1 MKKNFKVLL
10 VAVFVAIAS
19 CSFTTK
25 KFDNPEKDKLLID
38 LITYV
43 LEKGHYSP
51 KDMDDAFSRN
61 IYKNFI
67 DGVDPLKRYFL
78 NSDIEE
84 FKQYETAIDDQ
95 IKIKDV
101 TFFKLVY
108 TRLTERIAEI
118 EKIYPRILELPFDYS
133 IDEELNVDYDKIT
146 YPKNIKALENRWRK
160 QLKFTTIS
168 NYYDLIE
175 ENGTNLNEK
184 PTEGKNEDYEDPKN
198 LNEIEIEAREN
209 TKSSMS
215 EYFDFVNDLESK
227 DYFGIFLNTIVEEFD
242 PHTNYFAPSDRDR
255 FELQMSGKLE
265 GIGARLQKKNDYI
278 KIVEVISGG
287 PAWRGEHVEVG
298 DMIMKVRQESEKE
311 AVSIIGMRL
320 DDAVKLIKGPKDT
333 EVRLTIRKKID
344 GEIKV
349 VPVIRDLIRLEETYA
364 KSTIIKKDDNKYGLI
379 SLPKFYVDFDN
390 YKTRNCASDVKKEII
405 KLKKEGIKGLVL
417 DLRNNGGG
425 SLQTVVD
432 MTGLFIKEG
441 PVVQVKSFGDRKQI
455 VFDKDPSIFWEG
467 PLVILVNQ
475 MSASASEILAAAL
488 QDYNRAVIVG
498 STQSFGKGTVQNV
511 IDLNRFLSNSNF
523 DLGALKI
530 TTDKFYRINGGSVQV
545 EGVKSDITIPN
556 RLSFIPIGE
565 NDEENPLEWD
575 QIDSANYKKWDG
587 YFNLHE
593 AIKSGNDRI
602 NNSPFVSLIKENAKW
617 IASKQNS
624 KSFSLNYSNFKKTQ
638 ADDKKYLSKFDDLKN
653 YKNDLQFEFI
663 ANEEESIEN
672 SKEILERRKRWKK
685 GLQSDFQ
692 LNEGLKVL
700 DNLKSKLINKKYII
714 ANKV

>member
-1 MKKNFKVLL
+1 MKRKLIL
-10 VAVFVAIAS
+10 VFITFSLVFAS
-19 CSFTTK
+19 WKLTSPT
-25 KFDNPEKDKLLID
+25 FDDPNKDKLLIE
-38 LITYV
+38 IIKHV
-43 LEKGHYSP
+43 LEKYHYNSIEIN
-51 KDMDDAFSRN
+51 DEFSEN
-61 IYKNFI
+61 MFDTYI
-67 DGVDPLKRYFL
+67 DLLDSQKKYFL
-78 NSDIEE
+78 ASDYRE
-84 FKQYETAIDDQ
+84 FKKYKFLLDNQ
-95 IKIKDV
+95 
-101 TFFKLVY
+101 L
-108 TRLTERIAEI
+108 
-118 EKIYPRILELPFDYS
+118 
-133 IDEELNVDYDKIT
+133 IDEELSFFNLSYQRLIQRIKEVEEF
-146 YPKNIKALENRWRK
+146 YPSLLSSPFDFSINEEINLDFENISFSKNNNERRDRWRK
-160 QLKFTTIS
+160 QLKYSALDIYDIKISEQKLNIEKDKDYKVKLNEEIIKESIDLVSKNINNIFDLMNDLQRKDWFS
-168 NYYDLIE
+168 NY
-175 ENGTNLNEK
+175 LN
-184 PTEGKNEDYEDPKN
+184 
-198 LNEIEIEAREN
+198 
-209 TKSSMS
+209 S
-215 EYFDFVNDLESK
+215 FVIQL
-227 DYFGIFLNTIVEEFD
+227 D
-242 PHTNYFAPSDRDR
+242 PHTFYFKPEDKER
-255 FELQMSGKLE
+255 FDMNISGKFN
-265 GIGARLQKKNDYI
+265 GIGARLSKQEGGI
-278 KIVEVISGG
+278 KIVDIILGG
-287 PAWRGEHVEVG
+287 PLWKDKKIEIGDEIIKVG
-298 DMIMKVRQESEKE
+298 QANEEPVDV
-311 AVSIIGMRL
+311 IGMRL
-320 DDAVKLIKGPKDT
+320 EDAIKLIKGPKDT

-700 DNLKSKLINKKYII
+700 DNLKSKLINKKSII

>member
-1 MKKNFKVLL
+1 
-10 VAVFVAIAS
+10 
-19 CSFTTK
+19 
-25 KFDNPEKDKLLID
+25 
-38 LITYV
+38 
-43 LEKGHYSP
+43 
-51 KDMDDAFSRN
+51 
-61 IYKNFI
+61 
-67 DGVDPLKRYFL
+67 
-78 NSDIEE
+78 
-84 FKQYETAIDDQ
+84 
-95 IKIKDV
+95 
-101 TFFKLVY
+101 
-108 TRLTERIAEI
+108 
-118 EKIYPRILELPFDYS
+118 
-133 IDEELNVDYDKIT
+133 
-146 YPKNIKALENRWRK
+146 
-160 QLKFTTIS
+160 
-168 NYYDLIE
+168 
-175 ENGTNLNEK
+175 
-184 PTEGKNEDYEDPKN
+184 
-198 LNEIEIEAREN
+198 
-209 TKSSMS
+209 
-215 EYFDFVNDLESK
+215 
-227 DYFGIFLNTIVEEFD
+227 
-242 PHTNYFAPSDRDR
+242 
-255 FELQMSGKLE
+255 
-265 GIGARLQKKNDYI
+265 
-278 KIVEVISGG
+278 
-287 PAWRGEHVEVG
+287 
-298 DMIMKVRQESEKE
+298 
-311 AVSIIGMRL
+311 MRL
-320 DDAVKLIKGPKDT
+320 EDAIKLIKGPKDT

>member
-1 MKKNFKVLL
+1 MKRKLIL
-10 VAVFVAIAS
+10 VFITFSLVFAS
-19 CSFTTK
+19 WKLTSPT
-25 KFDNPEKDKLLID
+25 FDDPNKDKLLIE
-38 LITYV
+38 IIKHV
-43 LEKGHYSP
+43 LEKYHYNSIEIN
-51 KDMDDAFSRN
+51 DEFSEN
-61 IYKNFI
+61 MFDTYI
-67 DGVDPLKRYFL
+67 DLLDSQKKYFL
-78 NSDIEE
+78 ASDYRE
-84 FKQYETAIDDQ
+84 FKKYKFLLDNQ
-95 IKIKDV
+95 
-101 TFFKLVY
+101 L
-108 TRLTERIAEI
+108 
-118 EKIYPRILELPFDYS
+118 
-133 IDEELNVDYDKIT
+133 IDEELSFFNLSYQRLIQRIKEVEEF
-146 YPKNIKALENRWRK
+146 YPSLLSSPFDFSINEEINLDFENISFSKNNNERRYRWRK
-160 QLKFTTIS
+160 QLKYSALDIYDIKISEQKLNIEKDKDYKVKLNEEIIKESIDLVSKNINNIFDLMNDLQRKDWFS
-168 NYYDLIE
+168 NY
-175 ENGTNLNEK
+175 LN
-184 PTEGKNEDYEDPKN
+184 
-198 LNEIEIEAREN
+198 
-209 TKSSMS
+209 S
-215 EYFDFVNDLESK
+215 FVIQL
-227 DYFGIFLNTIVEEFD
+227 D
-242 PHTNYFAPSDRDR
+242 PHTFYFKPEDKER
-255 FELQMSGKLE
+255 FDMNISGKFN
-265 GIGARLQKKNDYI
+265 GIGARLSKQEGGI
-278 KIVEVISGG
+278 KIVDIILGG
-287 PAWRGEHVEVG
+287 PLWKDKKIEIGDEIIKVG
-298 DMIMKVRQESEKE
+298 QANEEPVDV
-311 AVSIIGMRL
+311 IGMRL
-320 DDAVKLIKGPKDT
+320 EDAIKLIKGPKDT

-638 ADDKKYLSKFDDLKN
+638 ADDKKYLSKFDNLKN

-700 DNLKSKLINKKYII
+700 DNLKSKLINKKSII

>member
-1 MKKNFKVLL
+1 MKRKLIL
-10 VAVFVAIAS
+10 VFITFSLVFAS
-19 CSFTTK
+19 WKLTSPT
-25 KFDNPEKDKLLID
+25 FDDPNKDKLLIE
-38 LITYV
+38 IIKHV
-43 LEKGHYSP
+43 LEKYHYNSIEIN
-51 KDMDDAFSRN
+51 DEFSEN
-61 IYKNFI
+61 MFDTYI
-67 DGVDPLKRYFL
+67 DLLDSQKKYFL
-78 NSDIEE
+78 ASDYRE
-84 FKQYETAIDDQ
+84 FKKYKFLLDNQ
-95 IKIKDV
+95 
-101 TFFKLVY
+101 L
-108 TRLTERIAEI
+108 
-118 EKIYPRILELPFDYS
+118 
-133 IDEELNVDYDKIT
+133 IDEELSFFNLSYQRLIQRIKEVEEF
-146 YPKNIKALENRWRK
+146 YPSLLSSPFDFSINEEINLDFENISFSKNNNERRERWRK
-160 QLKFTTIS
+160 QLKYSALDIYDIKISEQKLNIEKDKDYKVKLNEEIIKESIDLVSKNINNIFDLMNDLQRKDWFS
-168 NYYDLIE
+168 NY
-175 ENGTNLNEK
+175 LN
-184 PTEGKNEDYEDPKN
+184 
-198 LNEIEIEAREN
+198 
-209 TKSSMS
+209 S
-215 EYFDFVNDLESK
+215 FVIQL
-227 DYFGIFLNTIVEEFD
+227 D
-242 PHTNYFAPSDRDR
+242 PHTFYFKPEDKER
-255 FELQMSGKLE
+255 FDMNISGKFN
-265 GIGARLQKKNDYI
+265 GIGARLSKQEGGI
-278 KIVEVISGG
+278 KIVDIILGG
-287 PAWRGEHVEVG
+287 PLWKDKKIEIGDEIIKVG
-298 DMIMKVRQESEKE
+298 QANEEPVDV
-311 AVSIIGMRL
+311 IGMRL
-320 DDAVKLIKGPKDT
+320 EDAIKLIKGPKDT

-638 ADDKKYLSKFDDLKN
+638 ADDKKYLSKFDNLKN

-700 DNLKSKLINKKYII
+700 DNLKSKLINKKSII

>member
-1 MKKNFKVLL
+1 
-10 VAVFVAIAS
+10 
-19 CSFTTK
+19 
-25 KFDNPEKDKLLID
+25 FDDPNKDKLLIE
-38 LITYV
+38 IIKHV
-43 LEKGHYSP
+43 LEKYHYNSIEIN
-51 KDMDDAFSRN
+51 DEFSEN
-61 IYKNFI
+61 MFDTYI
-67 DGVDPLKRYFL
+67 DLLDSQKKYFL
-78 NSDIEE
+78 ASDYRE
-84 FKQYETAIDDQ
+84 FKKYKFLLDNQ
-95 IKIKDV
+95 
-101 TFFKLVY
+101 L
-108 TRLTERIAEI
+108 
-118 EKIYPRILELPFDYS
+118 
-133 IDEELNVDYDKIT
+133 IDEELSFFNLSYQRLIQRIKEVEEF
-146 YPKNIKALENRWRK
+146 YPSLLSSPFDFSINEEINLDFENISFSKNNNERRDRWRK
-160 QLKFTTIS
+160 QLKYSALDIYDIKISEQKLNIEKDKDYKVKLNEEIIKESIDLVSKNINNIFDLMNDLQRKDWFS
-168 NYYDLIE
+168 NY
-175 ENGTNLNEK
+175 LN
-184 PTEGKNEDYEDPKN
+184 
-198 LNEIEIEAREN
+198 
-209 TKSSMS
+209 S
-215 EYFDFVNDLESK
+215 FVIQL
-227 DYFGIFLNTIVEEFD
+227 D
-242 PHTNYFAPSDRDR
+242 PHTFYFKPEDKER
-255 FELQMSGKLE
+255 FDMNISGKFN
-265 GIGARLQKKNDYI
+265 GIGARLSKEEGGI
-278 KIVEVISGG
+278 KIVDIILGG
-287 PAWRGEHVEVG
+287 PLWKDKKIEIGDEIIKVG
-298 DMIMKVRQESEKE
+298 QANEQPVDV
-311 AVSIIGMRL
+311 IGMRL
-320 DDAVKLIKGPKDT
+320 EDAIKLIKGPKDT

-349 VPVIRDLIRLEETYA
+349 VPVIRDLIRLEEPYA

-638 ADDKKYLSKFDDLKN
+638 ADDKKYLSKFDNLKN

>member
-1 MKKNFKVLL
+1 MKRKLIL
-10 VAVFVAIAS
+10 VFITFSLVFAS
-19 CSFTTK
+19 WKLTSPT
-25 KFDNPEKDKLLID
+25 FDDPNKDKLLIE
-38 LITYV
+38 IIKHV
-43 LEKGHYSP
+43 LEKYHYNSIEIN
-51 KDMDDAFSRN
+51 DEFSEN
-61 IYKNFI
+61 MFDTYI
-67 DGVDPLKRYFL
+67 DLLDSQKKYFL
-78 NSDIEE
+78 ASDYRE
-84 FKQYETAIDDQ
+84 FKKYKFLLDNQ
-95 IKIKDV
+95 
-101 TFFKLVY
+101 L
-108 TRLTERIAEI
+108 
-118 EKIYPRILELPFDYS
+118 
-133 IDEELNVDYDKIT
+133 IDEELSFFNLSYQRLIQRIKEVEEF
-146 YPKNIKALENRWRK
+146 YPSLLSSPFDFSINEEINLDFENISFSKNNNERRERWRK
-160 QLKFTTIS
+160 QLKYSALDIYDIKISEQKLNIEKDKDYKVKLNEEIIKESIDLVSKNINNIFDLMNDLQRKDWFS
-168 NYYDLIE
+168 NY
-175 ENGTNLNEK
+175 LN
-184 PTEGKNEDYEDPKN
+184 
-198 LNEIEIEAREN
+198 
-209 TKSSMS
+209 S
-215 EYFDFVNDLESK
+215 FVIQL
-227 DYFGIFLNTIVEEFD
+227 D
-242 PHTNYFAPSDRDR
+242 PHTFYFKPEDKER
-255 FELQMSGKLE
+255 FDMNISGKFN
-265 GIGARLQKKNDYI
+265 GIGARLSKQEGGI
-278 KIVEVISGG
+278 KIVDIILGG
-287 PAWRGEHVEVG
+287 PLWKDKKIEIGDEIIKVG
-298 DMIMKVRQESEKE
+298 QANEEPVDV
-311 AVSIIGMRL
+311 IGMRL
-320 DDAVKLIKGPKDT
+320 EDAIKLIKGPKDT

-700 DNLKSKLINKKYII
+700 DNLKSKLINKKSII

>member
-1 MKKNFKVLL
+1 M
-10 VAVFVAIAS
+10 
-19 CSFTTK
+19 
-25 KFDNPEKDKLLID
+25 DKPLI
-38 LITYV
+38 
-43 LEKGHYSP
+43 
-51 KDMDDAFSRN
+51 
-61 IYKNFI
+61 
-67 DGVDPLKRYFL
+67 
-78 NSDIEE
+78 
-84 FKQYETAIDDQ
+84 
-95 IKIKDV
+95 
-101 TFFKLVY
+101 
-108 TRLTERIAEI
+108 
-118 EKIYPRILELPFDYS
+118 
-133 IDEELNVDYDKIT
+133 
-146 YPKNIKALENRWRK
+146 
-160 QLKFTTIS
+160 
-168 NYYDLIE
+168 
-175 ENGTNLNEK
+175 
-184 PTEGKNEDYEDPKN
+184 
-198 LNEIEIEAREN
+198 
-209 TKSSMS
+209 
-215 EYFDFVNDLESK
+215 
-227 DYFGIFLNTIVEEFD
+227 
-242 PHTNYFAPSDRDR
+242 
-255 FELQMSGKLE
+255 
-265 GIGARLQKKNDYI
+265 
-278 KIVEVISGG
+278 
-287 PAWRGEHVEVG
+287 
-298 DMIMKVRQESEKE
+298 
-311 AVSIIGMRL
+311 
-320 DDAVKLIKGPKDT
+320 
-333 EVRLTIRKKID
+333 
-344 GEIKV
+344 
-349 VPVIRDLIRLEETYA
+349 
-364 KSTIIKKDDNKYGLI
+364 
-379 SLPKFYVDFDN
+379 
-390 YKTRNCASDVKKEII
+390 
-405 KLKKEGIKGLVL
+405 
-417 DLRNNGGG
+417 
-425 SLQTVVD
+425 
-432 MTGLFIKEG
+432 
-441 PVVQVKSFGDRKQI
+441 
-455 VFDKDPSIFWEG
+455 
-467 PLVILVNQ
+467 
-475 MSASASEILAAAL
+475 SEILAAAL